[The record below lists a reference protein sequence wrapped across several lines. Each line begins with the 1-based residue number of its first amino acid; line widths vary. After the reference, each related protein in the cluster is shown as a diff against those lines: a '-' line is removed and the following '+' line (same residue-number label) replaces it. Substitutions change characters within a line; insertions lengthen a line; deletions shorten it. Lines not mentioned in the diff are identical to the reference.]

1 MKIRTNNRSLRIR
14 ISWLLALQ
22 SFLGLGLVC
31 LAVYLVTL
39 LNFRERQ
46 ENALSQ
52 KESVVRHVLTEDSD
66 QQNSKNQAHKFDDFF
81 VGHGNFSIEISNSDG
96 RILYAYNKN
105 QSIESIL
112 RERQFEVTQING
124 GTSSIVRVKLSL
136 DTQSENELLN
146 RIRWTLFIAALAG
159 AIVVS
164 LSGFW
169 LVKYGLAPLKRLT
182 GQASS
187 LSADSLHQRLDGQGQ
202 PLELHPLIDQFNALL
217 TRIEKAYR
225 QMEGFNADVAHELY
239 TPLATLMVSNELAL
253 TQIGQT
259 NVSDILESN
268 LEELHRLTGIVKDM
282 LFLSQADRGV
292 GARRSHVR
300 SLATVANEVLEY
312 HEAAIAEAGLH
323 AVVIG
328 EAQGDFDVQL
338 LRRAISNLLGNATR
352 YAKPGSCVQLDITPT
367 NDDQVHLCVVNQGNT
382 INAENLP
389 YLFDRFFRGDPAR
402 THGQI
407 NHGLGLA
414 IVGAIARMHQG
425 SPTVSSGHGVTS
437 IGLKIFSIAQK
448 SVI

>member
-1 MKIRTNNRSLRIR
+1 MKTRTSNRSLRIR

-52 KESVVRHVLTEDSD
+52 KESVIRHVLTEDSD
-66 QQNSKNQAHKFDDFF
+66 QQNSENKAHKFDDFF
-81 VGHGNFSIEISNSDG
+81 VGSEIFSVEISNPDG
-96 RILYAYNKN
+96 HILYTHNRN
-105 QSIESIL
+105 QSKKSIP
-112 RERQFEVTQING
+112 RKRNFEVTQIKG
-124 GTSSIVRVKLSL
+124 GVPNIVRIKLSL

-146 RIRWTLFIAALAG
+146 RIGWTLFIAALAG
-159 AIVVS
+159 AIIVS

-182 GQASS
+182 GQASL
-187 LSADSLHQRLDGQGQ
+187 LSADSLHQRLDGKGQ
-202 PLELHPLIDQFNALL
+202 PLELHPLVDQFNALL
-217 TRIEKAYR
+217 TRIEKAYL

-253 TQIGQT
+253 TQIGET
-259 NVSDILESN
+259 NVRDVLGSN

-292 GARRSHVR
+292 GARRSHVG

-312 HEAAIAEAGLH
+312 HEAAMAEAELN
-323 AVVIG
+323 AAVIG
-328 EAQGDFDVQL
+328 EAQGNFDVPL

-352 YAKPGSCVQLDITPT
+352 YATPGTYVQLVIQPMSE
-367 NDDQVHLCVVNQGNT
+367 DQVHFYVVNQGDT
-382 INAENLP
+382 ISSEDLP
-389 YLFDRFFRGDPAR
+389 HLFDRFFRGDPAR
-402 THGQI
+402 THGQV

-425 SPTVSSGHGVTS
+425 SPTVSSSDGVTR
-437 IGLKIFSIAQK
+437 IGLKILSK
-448 SVI
+448 DGV